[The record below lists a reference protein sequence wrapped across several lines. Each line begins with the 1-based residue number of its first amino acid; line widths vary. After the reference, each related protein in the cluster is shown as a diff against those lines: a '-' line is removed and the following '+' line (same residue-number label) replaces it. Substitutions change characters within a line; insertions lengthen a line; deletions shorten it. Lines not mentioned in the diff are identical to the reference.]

1 MTVSSRSTNSIL
13 NEAIDSS
20 DSSVM
25 LESIEPEMEH
35 GGIVPDA
42 VVLELY
48 QKMLTVFY
56 VEERLKIFDRL
67 GKVSFHASTRGHE
80 KLQIGMT
87 LLLKPRYDWFF
98 TYYRE
103 KGIAIGLG
111 MPLKDIFL
119 GMLSRQNDPNSAGR
133 NMPEHWSS
141 RELRLV
147 AQTAATGTQFLPAVG
162 LARAVRRDGGNEIIY
177 VSSGE
182 GATSEGEFFE
192 ALNWASRERLP
203 VLFVIQ
209 NNGYAI
215 SVPQPVQTSSEIHR
229 IAQGFGM
236 PTYVVDGTWFEPMYQ
251 MLPPVIELIRQGGGP
266 ALVEGQVIRMD
277 SHSSSDDQKKYR
289 SQEELNEMIERDPI
303 HQTER
308 YLQRHRILNE
318 EQMQQMRDQTKA
330 EVDRAADEADQE
342 PAPGTDCIL
351 AHIYAENPDVALSL
365 NAPINYI
372 SQEPISFIE
381 GINRGLREE
390 MALNPKIVM
399 WGEDIADPK
408 GGVFGVT
415 RGLSTLYPDRVTNS
429 PLAEASIV
437 GVAGGMA
444 IAGYKPIVEIQFADY
459 MWPAFMQLRNEVPT
473 TRWRSQGVWTCP
485 VVVRIPVGGH
495 IKGGPWHS
503 ACVEAFLAHIPG
515 WHVVFPSSAE
525 DAKGLI
531 KSAARSVDP
540 VIFFEHK
547 TLYRRMESRTREP
560 NDDYLIPFGR
570 GRIRQ
575 QGRDGTIVT
584 WGASVYQAL
593 EIAKRKESEGCL
605 LEVLDIRS
613 IVPLDEGLI
622 YESVKKT
629 NRVLIL
635 HEDSL
640 TQGFGAEISARI
652 VENCFEH
659 LDAPVMRIAA
669 KDSFVPSAT
678 TLEDAILPS
687 LIDLADAVERL
698 LAY

>member
-1 MTVSSRSTNSIL
+1 MTTSASKR
-13 NEAIDSS
+13 E
-20 DSSVM
+20 
-25 LESIEPEMEH
+25 IER
-35 GGIVPDA
+35 GGIIPDA

-56 VEERLKIFDRL
+56 VEERLKVFDRL
-67 GKVSFHASTRGHE
+67 GKVSFHASARGHE
-80 KLQIGMT
+80 KFQIGMT
-87 LLLKPRYDWFF
+87 LLLKPRQDWFF

-111 MPLKDIFL
+111 MSLKDIFL
-119 GMLSRQNDPNSAGR
+119 GMLSRQSDPNSAGR

-162 LARAVRRDGGNEIIY
+162 LARAVKRDGGSEIVY

-215 SVPQPVQTSSEIHR
+215 SVPQKVQTSSEIHR

-236 PTYVVDGTWFEPMYQ
+236 PTYTVDGTWFEPMYQ
-251 MLPPVIELIRQGGGP
+251 MLPSVIETMRQGSGP
-266 ALVEGQVIRMD
+266 VLVEGQVIRMD

-303 HQTER
+303 QQTER
-308 YLQRHRILNE
+308 YLQRHRILDG

-342 PAPGTDCIL
+342 PAPRTDGIL
-351 AHIYAENPDVALSL
+351 AHIYAENPDAALSL
-365 NAPINYI
+365 DAPVKYF
-372 SQEPISFIE
+372 SEEPISLIE
-381 GINRGLREE
+381 AINRGLREE

-415 RGLSTLYPDRVTNS
+415 RGLSTAYPDRVTNS

-459 MWPAFMQLRNEVPT
+459 MWPAFMQIRNEVPT
-473 TRWRSQGVWTCP
+473 VRWRSQGVWTCP
-485 VVVRIPVGGH
+485 VVIRIPVGGH

-515 WHVVFPSSAE
+515 WRVVFPSSAE

-531 KSAARSVDP
+531 KTAARSADP

-547 TLYRRMESRTREP
+547 ALYRRMESRTREP
-560 NDDYLIPFGR
+560 DSDYLIPFGR
-570 GRIRQ
+570 GRIRRE
-575 QGRDGTIVT
+575 GRDGTIVT
-584 WGASVYQAL
+584 WGSSVYQAL

-622 YESVKKT
+622 YESVRKT
-629 NRVLIL
+629 NRVIVL

-659 LDAPVMRIAA
+659 LDAPVMRVAA

-687 LIDLADAVERL
+687 LADLGKAVEKV

>member
-1 MTVSSRSTNSIL
+1 LNFRSAMTVLEPSRQTERAEI
-13 NEAIDSS
+13 
-20 DSSVM
+20 
-25 LESIEPEMEH
+25 EH

-42 VVLELY
+42 VVLDLY
-48 QKMLTVFY
+48 QKMLVVSY
-56 VEERLKIFDRL
+56 VEERLKVFDRL
-67 GKVSFHASTRGHE
+67 GKVSFHASARGHE
-80 KLQIGMT
+80 KLQVGMT
-87 LLLKPRYDWFF
+87 LLLKPRHDWFF

-111 MPLKDIFL
+111 MSLKDIFL

-162 LARAVRRDGGNEIIY
+162 LARAVKRDGGGEIVY

-236 PTYVVDGTWFEPMYQ
+236 PTYTIDGTWFEPMYQ
-251 MLPPVIELIRQGGGP
+251 MLPLVIERMRQGGGP

-277 SHSSSDDQKKYR
+277 SHSSSDDHKKYR
-289 SQEELNEMIERDPI
+289 SQEELNEMLERDPI

-308 YLQRHRILNE
+308 YLQRHRILSE
-318 EQMQQMRDQTKA
+318 EQMQQMREQTKT

-342 PAPGTDCIL
+342 PAPRTDGVL
-351 AHIYAENPDVALSL
+351 VHIYAENSDVAFSL
-365 NAPINYI
+365 NAPAKYV
-372 SQEPISFIE
+372 SEEPISLIE

-390 MALNPKIVM
+390 MTLNPKIVM

-415 RGLSTLYPDRVTNS
+415 RGLSTAYPDRAVNS

-437 GVAGGMA
+437 GIAGGMA

-459 MWPAFMQLRNEVPT
+459 MWPAFMQIRNEVPT
-473 TRWRSQGVWTCP
+473 VRWRSQGVWTCP
-485 VVVRIPVGGH
+485 VVIRIPVGGH

-515 WHVVFPSSAE
+515 WRVVFPSSAE

-531 KSAARSVDP
+531 KTAARSPDP

-547 TLYRRMESRTREP
+547 ALYRRMESRTREP
-560 NDDYLIPFGR
+560 DNDYLIPFGR
-570 GRIRQ
+570 GRIRHE
-575 QGRDGTIVT
+575 GRDGTIVT

-613 IVPLDEGLI
+613 IVPLDEELI

-629 NRVLIL
+629 NRVLVL

-652 VENCFEH
+652 AENCFSA
-659 LDAPVMRIAA
+659 LDAPVMRVAA
-669 KDSFVPSAT
+669 NDSFVPSAT

-687 LIDLADAVERL
+687 LADLGNAVEKL